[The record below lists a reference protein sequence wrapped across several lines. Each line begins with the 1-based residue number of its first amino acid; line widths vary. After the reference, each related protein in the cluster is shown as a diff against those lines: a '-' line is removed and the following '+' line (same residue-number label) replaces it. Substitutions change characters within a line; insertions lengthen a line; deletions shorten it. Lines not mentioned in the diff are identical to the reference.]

1 MRRRRI
7 IFRADA
13 GPNIGYGHFIR
24 TLALADMLK
33 CDFECMFYT
42 QRPTDYQIREITNIC
57 EYVPLPTNG
66 SKFPLFIEALTGD
79 EIVVLDNY
87 FYTTYY
93 QTLIKKKGCRL
104 VCIDDMHDK
113 HYVSDVVINF
123 GSNNPLLFDIEPYT
137 QLCLGLEWALLR
149 RPFLQAIPFKNRI
162 KGNIAISFG
171 GVDSSNLTE
180 MHVKRLSI
188 SDSIDKITAIVGD
201 GFRFSEDLKLIEKVN
216 VEKNI
221 SASRIADLFCK
232 VEFAILSA
240 SSICIE
246 AIACGCPVYIGW
258 YTENQREMYNF
269 LIKNKY
275 AKKTDEI
282 PLFAGGYHDRSLNTS
297 IFSEIE
303 GRYNSLFHVIA
314 EL

>member
-1 MRRRRI
+1 MKRQRI

-33 CDFECMFYT
+33 YDFECVFYT
-42 QRPTDYQIREITNIC
+42 QRPTDYQIKEITDIC
-57 EYVPLPTNG
+57 EYLVLPANE
-66 SKFPLFIEALTGD
+66 SRFPLFIDALTGS

-87 FYTTYY
+87 FYTTDY

-104 VCIDDMHDK
+104 VCVDDMHDK

-123 GSNNPLLFDIEPYT
+123 GSNDPLLFDIEPYT

-149 RPFLQAIPFKNRI
+149 RPFLQAIPFKDRI

-180 MHVKRLSI
+180 MYVKRFSN
-188 SDSIDKITAIVGD
+188 SDIIDKITAIVGD
-201 GFRFSEDLKLIEKVN
+201 GFKFSEDLKLIEKVD

-258 YTENQREMYNF
+258 YTENQRGMYNF

-275 AKKTDEI
+275 AKKIEEI
-282 PLFAGGYHDRSLNTS
+282 PLFSGRYHERSPNAS
-297 IFSEIE
+297 IFSGIE

-314 EL
+314 RL